1 MNEINST
8 DYHDYVIKDG
18 KLIAQFEQMYRNACD
33 IPWRQNQQESW
44 IDVRLTKEL
53 LEDEKNISRVIDYGC
68 GTGHYLD
75 ILVRSMGGSGL
86 GFDISET
93 AVVKAQSNF
102 PNYSFKTGDLMNPNS
117 FDVASINEESIH
129 VIRGTLWYVFPKLS
143 VVIKNI
149 VDQMSVGDTLLV
161 VQNFPPLNSNFVGK
175 EVIPDPQTLINLINR
190 SSLSLQQSIW
200 YEQFK
205 DNANDSWFIGKFKK
219 K

>member
-18 KLIAQFEQMYRNACD
+18 KLIAQFEQMYKNASV

-102 PNYSFKTGDLMNPNS
+102 PDYSFKTRDLMNPNS
-117 FDVASINEESIH
+117 FDVTSINEESIH

-149 VDQMSVGDTLLV
+149 FDQMSVGDILLV

-190 SSLSLQQSIW
+190 SSLSLQKSIW

-219 K
+219 

>member
-18 KLIAQFEQMYRNACD
+18 KLILQFEQMYKNASD

-53 LEDEKNISRVIDYGC
+53 LADEKSINWIIDYGC

-75 ILVRSMGGSGL
+75 ILVRGLGGNGI
-86 GFDISET
+86 GFDIAET
-93 AVVKAQSNF
+93 AILKAQSNF
-102 PNYSFKTGDLMNPNS
+102 PDYSFKTGDLMMPDS
-117 FDVASINEESIH
+117 FHVPSINEESIH
-129 VIRGTLWYVFPKLS
+129 IIRGTLWYVFPKLS

-149 VDQMSVGDTLLV
+149 FDQMSSGDTLLV
-161 VQNFPPLNSNFVGK
+161 VQNFPPLSSNFVGK
-175 EVIPDPQTLINLINR
+175 DVIPDPQTLISLINK
-190 SSLSLQQSIW
+190 STLSLQKSIW

-219 K
+219 